1 MHPTLGAATLLD
13 RLAHRRGDAALLDRL
28 RHAREARF
36 MVLVDGKPVIRS
48 NPNRTM
54 TRLAW
59 HSPTELAVL
68 GEALEHAL
76 FLGVERPSGA
86 GRFALSLCGPE
97 AERVLGVL
105 TPAVDLRSLAS
116 QGVMPSDE
124 LSLAGQAKAL
134 FHWHGDNR
142 CCGRCG
148 APTRP
153 TDGGWKR
160 ACTACGHVTFPR
172 LDPVVIMLVSDGER
186 CVLAHEPRFPER
198 MYSTLAGFVEPGEDI
213 AAAVRR
219 ETREEVG
226 LEVVDVGF
234 HSAQP
239 WPFPHSL
246 MLGCLARA
254 RPAELIVDPTE
265 IAHARWLTRAEVG
278 SMLDGTHPE
287 GLWVP
292 GPQAIAHWLIRAFA
306 YCDPATT
313 TERPPP
319 ATNR

>member
-1 MHPTLGAATLLD
+1 MNPTLGAATLLD
-13 RLAHRRGDAALLDRL
+13 RLAHRRADAQFLERL
-28 RHAREARF
+28 RSAGDARF
-36 MVLVDGKPVIRS
+36 MVLRDGKPVVRS
-48 NPNRTM
+48 NPDRTA

-59 HSPTELAVL
+59 LSAAELRGL
-68 GEALEHAL
+68 GETLEHAL
-76 FLGVERPSGA
+76 LLGVERMSGS
-86 GRFALSLCGPE
+86 GRFALSLSETE
-97 AERVLGVL
+97 AGRGAATL
-105 TPAVDLRSLAS
+105 TPAVDLRSLAT

-134 FHWHGDNR
+134 FHWHEDNR

-148 APTRP
+148 AATRAV
-153 TDGGWKR
+153 DGGWKR
-160 ACTACGHVTFPR
+160 ACTACAHVIFPR
-172 LDPVVIMLVSDGER
+172 LDPVVIMLVGDGER

-226 LEVVDVGF
+226 LEVVDVRF

-246 MLGCLARA
+246 MLGCLAIAPPGR
-254 RPAELIVDPTE
+254 LVVDATE
-265 IAHARWLTRAEVG
+265 IADARWLSRSEVR
-278 SMLDGTHPE
+278 SMLEGTHPE

-306 YCDPATT
+306 DGHPATGA
-313 TERPPP
+313 EHPPP